1 MGKNICKNETTDK
14 GLISKISK
22 HLLKLKTK
30 KQTTLTKNK
39 KQKTN
44 KQKKWAEDLNRQ
56 FSKEDREMA
65 KKHKM
70 MFNIANYQRNE
81 NQKNEIMAFAATQKN
96 LEITTVSEVS
106 Q

>member
-30 KQTTLTKNK
+30 KHNPNK